1 MISLEASK
9 PLVTTTKAKKKK
21 EKTRVK
27 FIVSLVSIMQDTDS
41 DSETAEEDTA
51 SSIFHNSEASSS
63 CLALE
68 PFKGGHLV
76 PDLNVSLDNIV
87 GKPIKQEGD
96 DIESSLMESIRHI
109 PDLNIAL
116 DDPNPTE
123 SFKKGDLVFVVKKP
137 LILVRISIINNES
150 IWKGPY
156 IIDKAFSNGAYAFF
170 NIEGD
175 KFMLHKKFL

>member
-1 MISLEASK
+1 
-9 PLVTTTKAKKKK
+9 
-21 EKTRVK
+21 
-27 FIVSLVSIMQDTDS
+27 MQDTDS
-41 DSETAEEDTA
+41 DLEKEEEDTA

-63 CLALE
+63 RLALE
-68 PFKGGHLV
+68 PFEGRHLV

-123 SFKKGDLVFVVKKP
+123 SFKKGDLVFAVKNP
-137 LILVRISIINNES
+137 LILVHTSITSDES
-150 IWKGPY
+150 RSEGPY
-156 IIDKAFSNGAYAFF
+156 IIDKAISNGACTFF
-170 NIEGD
+170 NFEGD
-175 KFMLHKKFL
+175 RFKLHNKFLRRCS